1 MIKLINISRNIVF
14 QNDKPDRI
22 RIPKRVMDEYI
33 FVAKEIEKRTNDVN
47 NGDHKLK
54 FPGKNHYPLL
64 EEMVDHKVAY
74 RLRKY
79 LPSLVFYMQ
88 ANIDDGSSDYKESM
102 DYIESLIN
110 ENVFVLDNDIFD
122 NIENITRAK
131 WTEMS
136 LSERSNIFKPLVD
149 NYECDEFDNFLLDLG
164 WKKFMSLRGYSKS
177 KFVHGYMPEKTIKEL
192 REIWEEC
199 MKKRR

>member
-1 MIKLINISRNIVF
+1 MIKLIKISGNVVF

-33 FVAKEIEKRTNDVN
+33 LIAKEIERKTEDVN
-47 NGDHKLK
+47 NGDHRLK

-64 EEMVDHKVAY
+64 EEMVNHKVAY
-74 RLRKY
+74 HLRKY

-102 DYIESLIN
+102 EYIKALID
-110 ENVFVLDNDIFD
+110 ENVFVLDNIVFD
-122 NIENITRAK
+122 NIENLTRAK

-136 LSERSNIFKPLVD
+136 LSERSNVFKPLVD
-149 NYECDEFDNFLLDLG
+149 NYEYNEFISFLLDLG
-164 WKKFMSLRGYSKS
+164 WKKFMSLKGYSKS
-177 KFVHGYMPEKTIKEL
+177 KFVHGYMPEKTIEEL
-192 REIWEEC
+192 REVWEEC
-199 MKKRR
+199 MKKR